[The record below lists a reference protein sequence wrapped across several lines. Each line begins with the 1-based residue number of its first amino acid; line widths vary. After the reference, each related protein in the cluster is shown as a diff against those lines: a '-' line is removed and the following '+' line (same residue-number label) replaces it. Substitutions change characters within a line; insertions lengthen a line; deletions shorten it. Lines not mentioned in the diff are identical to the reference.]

1 MALLT
6 IAAPAR
12 AESPVQADSEPVSFS
27 SLGIK
32 GTATFKNF
40 SHFRETSNDHQNF
53 RDEVSLQLEWAR
65 RLAPWSSVKVVV
77 EAREDDAG
85 FTRGVAFR
93 IPETNERRSIVN
105 LKEAVL
111 SFQQGPVDVMLGKQI
126 FAWGTAD
133 AFNPTDNINPYD
145 YMDVIDTQKLG
156 VYSAAARLTVG
167 PANLAFVVVPV
178 FTPSRLPLAESR
190 WTPLLPEGFRV
201 FLTDL
206 LSSSISSEEERLC
219 YTDALKK

>member
-1 MALLT
+1 MRRRPSQIDRRSRSAAAIFLTALLA
-6 IAAPAR
+6 IAAPVR
-12 AESPVQADSEPVSFS
+12 AESPVQADKEPVSFS

-65 RLAPWSSVKVVV
+65 RLVPWSSVKVVV

-111 SFQQGPVDVMLGKQI
+111 SFQQGPVEMTLGKQI

-145 YMDVIDTQKLG
+145 CMDVIDNQKLG
-156 VYSAAARLTVG
+156 V
-167 PANLAFVVVPV
+167 
-178 FTPSRLPLAESR
+178 
-190 WTPLLPEGFRV
+190 
-201 FLTDL
+201 
-206 LSSSISSEEERLC
+206 
-219 YTDALKK
+219 